1 MRKRLQRWTAAVAVL
16 AAGATVIVSTASST
30 PAAASGTPSATAAA
44 SGGLGAGAVTN
55 YLKYVEAK
63 KGGAANKSL
72 SPVQIGFVNQ
82 QGGPVVIGANATNGT
97 ELAIAYANAQLGGI
111 DGHPIKLDTCF
122 IASAEA
128 EGTTCGE
135 KFLSIKGLSVIDEG
149 AVATGIQSLYR
160 TLGGTRPV
168 IAGVAITPV
177 DAVQKKD
184 VILFGDG
191 LHVLPPY
198 ATYAKNVLHAKTV
211 ADIYENEP
219 GIVPSAQAQIAALKA
234 DGISV
239 TSAAY
244 PPTEADVITPLTTA
258 KAASADM
265 VIVNTDANGCVNMAN
280 ALTQVGVTDAK
291 KIVANPLCLNA
302 QVISALGD
310 FPKWT
315 YGIASSLDGDTS
327 DAGVAPYV
335 AVAKK
340 YGDGANAPD
349 PWNIV
354 NFGVTMS
361 TIRFLNQVANA
372 NGVSGISPAR
382 VLAAAKAFKGPQ
394 ALGAPSLACG
404 KFSSA
409 PAVCNDRAQFFSYSG
424 KGVFTKS
431 AGWLEGPPGT

>member
-1 MRKRLQRWTAAVAVL
+1 MRKRQRLLFAATVLVAVL
-16 AAGATVIVSTASST
+16 AYAVSSVAAG
-30 PAAASGTPSATAAA
+30 SA
-44 SGGLGAGAVTN
+44 GGLGAAAVTN
-55 YLKYVEAK
+55 YVKYVDGK
-63 KGGAANKSL
+63 SGKANPKL
-72 SPVQIGFVNQ
+72 SPIQVGFVNQ
-82 QGGPVVIGANATNGT
+82 QGGAVVIGANATNGAQ
-97 ELAIAYANAQLGGI
+97 LAVNYANADLDGI
-111 DGHPIKLDTCF
+111 DGHPIKFDTCF

-128 EGTTCGE
+128 EGTTCGQQ
-135 KFLSIKGLSVIDEG
+135 FLATKGLSVIDEG

-160 TLGGTRPV
+160 TLGGSRPV

-177 DAVQKKD
+177 DAIQKYA

-191 LHVLPPY
+191 IHVLAPY
-198 ATYAKNVLHAKTV
+198 ATYAKTVLHATTV

-219 GIVPSAQAQIAALKA
+219 GIVPGAQAQIAALKA
-234 DGISV
+234 DGLKV

-244 PPTEADVITPLTTA
+244 PPTETDVITPLTSA
-258 KAASADM
+258 NAASAGM

-280 ALTQVGVTDAK
+280 ALTQVGITDPK

-327 DAGVAPYV
+327 DKGVAPYV

-340 YGDGANAPD
+340 FGDGANASD

-354 NFGVTMS
+354 NFGVMIS
-361 TIRFLNQVANA
+361 TIRFLNEVASKY
-372 NGVSGISPAR
+372 GVSGITPAR

-394 ALGAPSLACG
+394 ALGAPSLSCG
-404 KFSSA
+404 KFKSA

-424 KGVFTKS
+424 KGVFVKS

>member
-1 MRKRLQRWTAAVAVL
+1 MRKLQRTAVAAMLVGVL
-16 AAGATVIVSTASST
+16 IFVASSMAAG
-30 PAAASGTPSATAAA
+30 SG
-44 SGGLGAGAVTN
+44 SGGLGKGAVTN
-55 YLKYVEAK
+55 YLSYVQAK

-72 SPVQIGFVNQ
+72 SPIQVGFVNQ
-82 QGGPVVIGANATNGT
+82 QGGAVVIGADATTGA

-111 DGHPIKLDTCF
+111 DGHPLKLDTCF
-122 IASAEA
+122 IATSEA
-128 EGTTCGE
+128 EGTTCGQ

-160 TLGGTRPV
+160 TLGGARPV

-177 DAVQKKD
+177 DPVQKHAA
-184 VILFGDG
+184 ILFGDG
-191 LHVLPPY
+191 THVLAPY

-219 GIVPSAQAQIAALKA
+219 GIAPNAQAQIAALKE
-234 DGISV
+234 DGITV
-239 TSAAY
+239 TSAGY
-244 PPTEADVITPLTTA
+244 PPTETDVITPLTTA

-265 VIVNTDANGCVNMAN
+265 VIVNTDANGCVNMAQ
-280 ALTQVGVTDAK
+280 ALTQVGITDPK

-315 YGIASSLDGDTS
+315 YGIASSLAGDTT
-327 DAGVAPYV
+327 DKGVPPYA

-340 YGDGANAPD
+340 YGDAAGIPD

-354 NFGVTMS
+354 NFGTMLS
-361 TIRFLNQVANA
+361 TIRFLNQVANKY
-372 NGVSGISPAR
+372 GVSGINPAR

-394 ALGAPSLACG
+394 ALGAPSLSCG
-404 KFSSA
+404 KFPSA
-409 PAVCNDRAQFFSYSG
+409 PAVCNDRAQFFSYQG
-424 KGVFTKS
+424 KNVFTKS
-431 AGWLEGPPGT
+431 SGWIAGPKGT